1 MATHK
6 PSTVKK
12 CLLCGNEFFGYAN
25 SRYCKEEKCQQRY
38 SKIRSGIDPD
48 RINKCQHCGKDFVGH
63 GKSRYCK
70 DGKCKQYARTIKRGF
85 NPSGRTRQA
94 KAVIIDGKKQCKSCG
109 EWISTERFR
118 IISSSRNGKE
128 YFYSYCRDCE
138 LSTNKDRALS
148 RTREQ
153 RIAERKRLAEKLGKS
168 YTPRQKKII
177 PEYTEKLLE
186 KNAKDAF
193 NWWFSKKTDEQ
204 VERWFM
210 IAGTPWLNPRKTDA
224 EQYALKYK
232 YDVNFAIKERM
243 RRQIKKEL
251 TNDDIALLIRQS
263 IKKEIESK
271 RLERL
276 VGYSVNEL
284 RAHLEKQ
291 FTKGMTWDK
300 FKNGEIHIDHIIP
313 KKAFKLSSHKEWKIC
328 WSLPNLRPL
337 WAKQNIS
344 KGAKVLYLL

>member
-1 MATHK
+1 MATKH

-12 CLLCGNEFFGYAN
+12 CAHCGNEFVGFSN
-25 SRYCKEEKCQQRY
+25 SKYCK
-38 SKIRSGIDPD
+38 G
-48 RINKCQHCGKDFVGH
+48 
-63 GKSRYCK
+63 
-70 DGKCKQYARTIKRGF
+70 GKCNQYASTTRKGF
-85 NPSGRTRQA
+85 NPSGKTRQV
-94 KAVIIDGKKQCKSCG
+94 KAVILDGKKQCKSCG
-109 EWISTERFR
+109 EWISTEKFR
-118 IISSSRNGKE
+118 IYLEPRNGLE
-128 YFYSYCRDCE
+128 YFYSSCLDCE
-138 LSTNKDRALS
+138 RNNSKNRKIENP

-153 RIAERKRLAEKLGKS
+153 RIAERKRRAEKLGKS
-168 YTPRQKKII
+168 YTPYQKKII